1 MNSKKIFVVM
11 ETFEYS
17 NDNLIGVS
25 FDIEGA
31 RKLRDDARKE
41 KKRVSIYAIEA
52 DKNVNLDLNES
63 NEVE

>member
-31 RKLRDDARKE
+31 RKLRDDAIKS

-52 DKNVNLDLNES
+52 DKNVNLDLNDS

>member
-1 MNSKKIFVVM
+1 MNPKKIFVVM
-11 ETFEYS
+11 ETFEYV

-31 RKLRDDARKE
+31 RKLRDESGE
-41 KKRVSIYAIEA
+41 KKDRISIYEIEA
-52 DKNVNLDLNES
+52 GKNVKFDLNES